1 MMKFSAQ
8 KYSPLL
14 SLLMCGI
21 VVLWILTGCQPAP
34 SAPAQETETRIPP
47 AAAPSQEEPVQPTPA
62 LVPPQEPGSLP
73 EILEERTVEMEWPD
87 TLRLGDSDVI
97 RLAIVP
103 TAEGYMV
110 EAEFPEHQT
119 QQRAIQFERPAGY
132 DLYAAAALQGIS
144 FEIVPAG
151 EQVRQLRQGET
162 ASWYWSLASNQAG
175 RHRLA
180 LTLTLR
186 WVDRASGAMVRET
199 QVFSRA
205 MNVQVTSFFG
215 MSFQRVQR
223 IGMGLL
229 GFVAFVIGWGF
240 MRRKRQTGQAIRTTQ
255 PGQKVVVESSP
266 VLQLSNEHARLLKAL
281 FASYARLLV
290 NREFLSGYSG
300 ARTFLIQPIRPDG
313 RSDAYTIAK
322 VGAARMIEREYS
334 NYENF
339 VKDTLPPVTARI
351 QHAPVTIKGSSLAAI
366 RYTFL
371 GDAGQVPSSLRQVL
385 LSDPDCAYLR
395 QLYDTFGPT
404 WWRQNRPYAF
414 RVAQAYDQLLPAHLI
429 LKPVL
434 QKGMRWRISD
444 YLDERMRPDEIPA
457 LQAGAKIP
465 LRKFTQADLRSDGKS
480 ISLRGHIQPGHPPLR
495 ITWLSAEK
503 PAVGTLAEVVADRW
517 AVLEEVTRGFDRC
530 GLPDPIVFLPQALQ
544 IPVNGTQSII
554 HGDLNLENI
563 LVGPGGMLWL
573 IDFASTQEGH
583 TLADFAHLG
592 AELIAHVLI
601 GQVEDPPDFLLRLAG
616 HQFPLLNSLD
626 KIAAE
631 CMFNPADSKE
641 YQLALYMSCIGGL
654 KYINLDAS
662 AKQLLY
668 LTAAYLSKQIQSNS

>member
-1 MMKFSAQ
+1 MKFSAQ
-8 KYSPLL
+8 KFFPLS

-21 VVLWILTGCQPAP
+21 VVLWILTGCSPAMPAP
-34 SAPAQETETRIPP
+34 SAPAQETETRNTP
-47 AAAPSQEEPVQPTPA
+47 APAPAQEEPIQPTA
-62 LVPPQEPGSLP
+62 GVGPPP
-73 EILEERTVEMEWPD
+73 EILEDRTIEMEWPE

-103 TAEGYMV
+103 AAGGYIV
-110 EAEFPEHQT
+110 EAEFPDHQI

-132 DLYAAAALQGIS
+132 DLYAAAVLEGIA
-144 FEIVPAG
+144 FEITPTG
-151 EQVRQLRQGET
+151 EQVWQLRPEET
-162 ASWYWSLASNQAG
+162 ASWYWSLAANKAG

-186 WVDRASGAMVRET
+186 WVDSASGAMVREV

-215 MSFQRVQR
+215 MSFQRAQQ

-240 MRRKRQTGQAIRTTQ
+240 MRRKRLAGQVTRMAQ
-255 PGQKVVVESSP
+255 PGQKVVLESVP
-266 VLQLSNEHARLLKAL
+266 GLHLSNEHARLLKAL
-281 FASYARLLV
+281 FAPYARLLV

-322 VGAARMIEREYS
+322 VGAVRMIEREYS

-351 QHAPVTIKGSSLAAI
+351 QHAPVTIKGTSLAAI

-371 GDAGQVPSSLRQVL
+371 GDAGQLPSSLRQVL
-385 LSDPDCAYLR
+385 LADPDGAYLR
-395 QLYDTFGPT
+395 RLYDTFGPA

-414 RVAQAYDQLLPAHLI
+414 RMAQAYDHLLPAHLV

-434 QKGMRWRISD
+434 QKGMRWRISE
-444 YLDERMRPDEIPA
+444 YLDERMRPDEVPA
-457 LQAGAKIP
+457 LPAGAKIP

-480 ISLRGHIQPGHPPLR
+480 ISLRGQIQPGYPPLR

-503 PAVGTLAEVVADRW
+503 PAVGRVAEVVADRW
-517 AVLEEVTRGFDRC
+517 AVLGEVTRGFDRC
-530 GLPDPIVFLPQALQ
+530 GLPDPIAFLPQALQ

-601 GQVEDPPDFLLRLAG
+601 RQVDGPQDFLRRLAG
-616 HQFPLLNSLD
+616 RQFPLLNSLD
-626 KIAAE
+626 EIAAE
-631 CMFNPADSKE
+631 CMFNPADTKE

-668 LTAAYLSKQIQSNS
+668 LTAAYLSQRIQSNS